1 MNCSALIVTYNRLEK
16 LKLTIANTVK
26 LNFTAIVVVNNGS
39 TDGTQAWL
47 ATLSDTRVIV
57 LNLPSNSGGAGGF
70 KAGSKYLCDNV
81 DSDWVFF
88 YDDDA
93 WPESDALEK
102 FAQLEKANCRVFTAL
117 VKDLQGQPC
126 PMNMPFAKVPSSFMD
141 TLRYIRNP
149 AEFLPSVSRACAVQ
163 TVSFVGMIIQRDVLQ
178 KRLHSIHDELFL
190 YFDDLYFGYQLT
202 LDGEAIRYSPEVI
215 FTHDVSIQGKCIVP
229 EWKVYYLCR
238 NLILAK
244 RIFPRVA
251 IFSRLSILLRLIKY
265 VSILPWQRNKL
276 LYFKCLRRGII
287 HGVKGISGKNH

>member
-47 ATLSDTRVIV
+47 ATLSDPRVIV
-57 LNLPSNSGGAGGF
+57 LNLTSNSGGAGGF
-70 KAGSKYLCDNV
+70 KAGSQYLCDNV

-238 NLILAK
+238 NLILEK
-244 RIFPRVA
+244 TIFPRVA
-251 IFSRLSILLRLIKY
+251 IFSRLSILLRLIQY

-276 LYFKCLRRGII
+276 LYFKYLRRGVF

>member
-47 ATLSDTRVIV
+47 ATLSDPRVIV

-70 KAGSKYLCDNV
+70 KAGSQYLCDNV

-215 FTHDVSIQGKCIVP
+215 VTPDVGIQGKCIVP

-276 LYFKCLRRGII
+276 LYFKYLRRGII

>member
-1 MNCSALIVTYNRLEK
+1 M
-16 LKLTIANTVK
+16 
-26 LNFTAIVVVNNGS
+26 
-39 TDGTQAWL
+39 
-47 ATLSDTRVIV
+47 
-57 LNLPSNSGGAGGF
+57 
-70 KAGSKYLCDNV
+70 
-81 DSDWVFF
+81 
-88 YDDDA
+88 
-93 WPESDALEK
+93 
-102 FAQLEKANCRVFTAL
+102 FTAL

-238 NLILAK
+238 NLILEK
-244 RIFPRVA
+244 TIFPRVA

-276 LYFKCLRRGII
+276 LYFKYLRRGVF

>member
-47 ATLSDTRVIV
+47 ATLSDPRVIV

-70 KAGSKYLCDNV
+70 KAGSQYLCDNV

-178 KRLHSIHDELFL
+178 KHLHSIHDELFL

-244 RIFPRVA
+244 RIFTEVE
-251 IFSRLSILLRLIKY
+251 IFSSSSILLRLCKY
-265 VSILPWQRNKL
+265 ITIFPVQRRKWVYL
-276 LYFKCLRRGII
+276 KFLCRGIV

>member
-47 ATLSDTRVIV
+47 ATLSDPRVIV

-70 KAGSKYLCDNV
+70 KAGSQYLCDNV

-149 AEFLPSVSRACAVQ
+149 AAFLPSVSRPCAVQ
-163 TVSFVGMIIQRDVLQ
+163 TVSFVGMIIQQDVLQ

>member
-47 ATLSDTRVIV
+47 ATLSDPRVIV
-57 LNLPSNSGGAGGF
+57 LNLTSNSGGAGGF
-70 KAGSKYLCDNV
+70 KAGSQYLCDNV

-238 NLILAK
+238 NLILEK
-244 RIFPRVA
+244 TIFPRVA

-276 LYFKCLRRGII
+276 LYFKYLRRGVF